1 MGWAHPRSAITLSP
15 ARAFPVPRIMV
26 WRNRLGAA
34 SCRWAVPAVR
44 PLRVAWSLR
53 IAFGAVEVA
62 LLAWKSSFAF
72 CRTSSTS
79 RQRKLAVCA
88 NVRPWRVHSLGR

>member
-1 MGWAHPRSAITLSP
+1 LGWAHPHAAITLCP

-62 LLAWKSSFAF
+62 LLAWK
-72 CRTSSTS
+72 TGH
-79 RQRKLAVCA
+79 
-88 NVRPWRVHSLGR
+88 NNG